1 MQILN
6 NEFENS
12 VNYIDWLSTCMV
24 KSKTRKITPEELEKL
39 KSEEKIRNDA
49 RRTGQKE
56 GVSISTDKSKLKSEK
71 PDRPARKIKKKRV
84 SVR

>member
-1 MQILN
+1 
-6 NEFENS
+6 
-12 VNYIDWLSTCMV
+12 MV